1 MQTVYLRT
9 GEKQEQYGIFRR
21 GSTEFGQPRKEVSGL
36 NQTTVGQG
44 FSPILRE
51 LEAYYI

>member
-1 MQTVYLRT
+1 MYLRT

-21 GSTEFGQPRKEVSGL
+21 GSTEFGQPREEVSGL